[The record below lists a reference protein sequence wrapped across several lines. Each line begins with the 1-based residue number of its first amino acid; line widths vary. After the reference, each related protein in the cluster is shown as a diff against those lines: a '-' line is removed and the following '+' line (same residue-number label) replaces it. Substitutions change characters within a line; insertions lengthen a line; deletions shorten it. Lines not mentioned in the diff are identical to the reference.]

1 MTSISLLRLAM
12 NRKLVDE
19 LVSLIK
25 NLEILDID
33 EKKSMIE
40 RLRYMPEWKMV
51 QLKNAVI
58 KLHQEEEKFKS
69 DVSRLELKYEM
80 ELKELVGKEV
90 E

>member
-1 MTSISLLRLAM
+1 M